1 MNFNQLIVA
10 IGASVLLI
18 STTAFAS
25 DKNMNDLSGT
35 NEVEFGEAKLKYR
48 VDEDA
53 AKMIGQDVV
62 NKEGDE
68 IGTIDNILITDTDT
82 GNIEYAIISVGG
94 FLGIGEKLVAVPK
107 TNLQFNK
114 KEENVMLKNIT
125 KEQLESAPEFDYST
139 GRK

>member
-1 MNFNQLIVA
+1 MNYSQLIVA
-10 IGASVLLI
+10 IGASILLI
-18 STTAFAS
+18 STTAFAG

-62 NKEGDE
+62 NQEGDK
-68 IGTIDNILITDTDT
+68 IGTIDNILITDTD
-82 GNIEYAIISVGG
+82 NVEYAIVSVGG

-107 TNLQFNK
+107 INLQFNK
-114 KEENVMLKNIT
+114 EKDNVLLKNVT
-125 KEQLESAPEFDYST
+125 KEQLESAPEFDYSQ

>member
-1 MNFNQLIVA
+1 MKYSQLIVM

-25 DKNMNDLSGT
+25 DKNMSGM
-35 NEVEFGEAKLKYR
+35 NEVEFGEANLKYK

-68 IGTIDNILITDTDT
+68 IGTIDNILITDTD
-82 GNIEYAIISVGG
+82 NVEYAIISVGG
-94 FLGIGEKLVAVPK
+94 FLGIGDKLVAVPK

-125 KEQLESAPEFDYST
+125 KEQLESAPEFDYSS